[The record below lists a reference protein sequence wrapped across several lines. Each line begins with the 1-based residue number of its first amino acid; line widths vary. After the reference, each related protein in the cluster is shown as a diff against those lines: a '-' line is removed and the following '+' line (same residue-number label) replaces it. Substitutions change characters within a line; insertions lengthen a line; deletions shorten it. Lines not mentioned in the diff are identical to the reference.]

1 MKVIL
6 LKDIP
11 GLGKTNDIVDVNDGY
26 GKNYL
31 IKNGLVDLYNNVSNH
46 QLNQRISQS
55 KEEAEKQLAE
65 AKLLKNNLE
74 SLELVFSIKTNNGRL
89 FGHITNK
96 NIIDTVNK
104 ESKLINKYMFK
115 ENYKLGPGK
124 QTVILNLHKDV
135 QANLNIFVKEIN

>member
-46 QLNQRISQS
+46 QLNQRITQN

-74 SLELVFSIKTNNGRL
+74 SLELVFSIKTNHGRL

-96 NIIDTVNK
+96 NIIDEVNK

-124 QTVILNLHKDV
+124 QTVVLSLHKDV
-135 QANLNIFVKEIN
+135 EAHLNVIVKEIN